1 MSFLD
6 YLLNPVL
13 LPLLKLGPFWA
24 ILVLSMLITLIT
36 TLVYKY
42 ATNQQEMKRLKDE
55 QKEYQKKIKELRGN
69 PQEMMRVQKEAMG
82 KNMEYMK
89 HSFKATLIT
98 MLPIIIIFSWMS
110 AHLMYEPIFPGDRFS
125 LKVEFAEGVSGEAE
139 LQVSE
144 QLQLLTPSQ
153 QQINSGIVWNL
164 KGVQEGDGFVTV
176 KHGAD
181 QQTKKVQVTKE
192 LSYEQP
198 ITIYENSDIKK
209 IEISYNPLKPLGQE
223 FSIFGW
229 KPGRLGRYIMLSK
242 ALSLASKNSIQNYD
256 L

>member
-6 YLLNPVL
+6 PLLNPVL

-24 ILVLSMLITLIT
+24 VLILSIIITLIT

-55 QKEYQKKIKELRGN
+55 QKEYQNKIKELRGN
-69 PQEMMRVQKEAMG
+69 PQEMMKVQKEAMS

-125 LKVEFAEGVSGEAE
+125 LKAEFAEGVSGEAE
-139 LQVSE
+139 LMVSE
-144 QLQLLTPSQ
+144 QLQLLTPSRQ
-153 QQINSGIVWNL
+153 PINSGLIWNL
-164 KGVQEGDGFVTV
+164 KGVKEGDGFVTV

-181 QQTKKVQVTKE
+181 QQTKKVLVTKE

-198 ITIYENSDIKK
+198 ITLYDNSDIKK
-209 IEISYNPLKPLGQE
+209 IEISYNQLRPLGQE

-229 KPGRLGRYIMLSK
+229 KPGWLGLYIIFSIV
-242 ALSLASKNSIQNYD
+242 LSLALRKILKIY
-256 L
+256 

>member
-1 MSFLD
+1 MPFLD
-6 YLLNPVL
+6 SILNPVL

-24 ILVLSMLITLIT
+24 ILLLSLVISFAITI
-36 TLVYKY
+36 VYKY

-55 QKEYQKKIKELRGN
+55 QKEFQKRMKELRGN
-69 PQEMMRVQKEAMG
+69 PQEMMKVQKEAMS

-125 LKVEFAEGVSGEAE
+125 LKAEFADGVSGQAE
-139 LQVSE
+139 LQADEKLELLSE
-144 QLQLLTPSQ
+144 SQ
-153 QQINSGIVWNL
+153 QEINSGVVWNL
-164 KGVQEGDGFVTV
+164 KAVNEGEGLVTI

-181 QQTKKVQVTKE
+181 QQSKKVLVTKE

-198 ITIYENSDIKK
+198 ITLYENSDVKK
-209 IEISYNPLKPLGQE
+209 IEIIYNKLRPLGQE
-223 FSIFGW
+223 FFIFGW
-229 KPGRLGRYIMLSK
+229 QPGWLALYIFF
-242 ALSLASKNSIQNYD
+242 SILFSMGLRKVMKIY
-256 L
+256 